1 MTMPLPL
8 AICIEDTCPGDGV
21 RYLRCVA
28 LPGRQ
33 PGLRVSP
40 EGTVLWKS
48 DDVTACELW
57 VSGDDRLI
65 LFRPAGAPPV
75 RVERSGRSLDVPFDK
90 PVVLVDQD
98 VFQVG
103 ERTLR
108 VHVHGTAPAVRPPSP
123 LPARKSGSTASR
135 VAAVVALGAAVVGC
149 NKNQVEVR
157 DTPPSVAVE
166 VDGAPPDPQL
176 PEADGGAPEP
186 PATSTMAVEPPEPPA
201 PTTPPAGTKKP
212 EPIEV
217 REAPPDMIDVE

>member
-1 MTMPLPL
+1 MPNPL
-8 AICIEDTCPGDGV
+8 AICIEDTDAASGACF
-21 RYLRCVA
+21 LRCVA

-90 PVVLVDQD
+90 PVVLIDQD
-98 VFQVG
+98 VFQLS

-108 VHVHGTAPAVRPPSP
+108 VHVHGAASTVRAPSP
-123 LPARKSGSTASR
+123 LPARRAVSTAAR
-135 VAAVVALGAAVVGC
+135 VAAVVALGAAVAGC
-149 NKNQVEVR
+149 GKSQVEVR
-157 DTPPSVAVE
+157 DSPPQVPVE
-166 VDGAPPDPQL
+166 VDGAPPPPQ
-176 PEADGGAPEP
+176 PSESVSAAPAPPTSSAKPADSTPAP
-186 PATSTMAVEPPEPPA
+186 PASTKEP
-201 PTTPPAGTKKP
+201 K
-212 EPIEV
+212 PIEV
-217 REAPPDMIDVE
+217 RETPPLL